1 MTGMGNLALGLIQ
14 GVDTADRFYSR
25 RNAEGLANARDQR
38 DQARF
43 GMQQETF
50 DLEKEIRRREV
61 AGQKLYALSLD
72 SEGRP
77 RKFTREDNG
86 FINQHV
92 VPVMN
97 EGGIFSDFLTANPEV
112 DQINPI
118 ARLDIS
124 DDGRVMIGLKM
135 RDGSVKPA
143 TVNRSSDPNDP
154 LWAPTVQELMR
165 ITQIEADPRGTAARI
180 AERQKRTYQLE
191 DYTTEKAID
200 NAAAKDLAQNK
211 LEREYK
217 LKTALEKIK
226 SKLKSHDVTP
236 SQSANNAEIDAA
248 REAIRGLSRDEILT
262 RTQEATATGRD
273 NPDYDPYLAG
283 LVKKATQRK
292 TGNDSEF
299 EQIHRQFYGSQPAA
313 QQAPPAAVEYLRQNP
328 QLKNQF
334 QQKYGYLPEGF

>member
-1 MTGMGNLALGLIQ
+1 MTGMGNLALGLMQ
-14 GVDTADRFYSR
+14 GVDMADRFHSR

-43 GMQQETF
+43 GMQQESF
-50 DLEKEIRRREV
+50 DLEKEIHRREV

-72 SEGRP
+72 SEGKP
-77 RKFTREDNG
+77 RKFSREDNG
-86 FINQHV
+86 FLNQHV

-97 EGGIFSDFLTANPEV
+97 EGGIFNDFLTANPEV

-124 DDGRVMIGLKM
+124 DDGRVMVGLKM
-135 RDGSVKPA
+135 RDGSIKPA
-143 TVNRSSDPNDP
+143 TENRSTDPQDP
-154 LWAPTVQELMR
+154 LWSPTVDEFIR
-165 ITQIEADPRGTAARI
+165 YAQIEADPRGTAARI
-180 AERQKRTYQLE
+180 TEQQKRT
-191 DYTTEKAID
+191 
-200 NAAAKDLAQNK
+200 AAMNLADDRLKQ
-211 LEREYK
+211 EFE
-217 LKTALEKIK
+217 LKTALEKTK
-226 SKLKSHDVTP
+226 SQLKSHDVTP

-273 NPDYDPYLAG
+273 NPDYDPYLSG

-299 EQIHRQFYGSQPAA
+299 EQIHRQFYGSQLTV
-313 QQAPPAAVEYLRQNP
+313 QHAPSAAVEYLRQNP